1 MGGLATHR
9 RRVRQ
14 DSPFREVLINDS
26 ALVDIDKRLR
36 CLERQNRVLVI
47 LLWAALVTGSV
58 VASNAQQS
66 NVSAYEVRAQR
77 FTLVDPNGGV
87 ADNWYIEPSGAT
99 ADNSSRRLIAPYSG
113 WPYYAP

>member
-1 MGGLATHR
+1 MNDLALVDVE
-9 RRVRQ
+9 RRVR
-14 DSPFREVLINDS
+14 R
-26 ALVDIDKRLR
+26 
-36 CLERQNRVLVI
+36 LERQNRVLVA
-47 LLWAALVTGSV
+47 LLCTTLAAGSIAV
-58 VASNAQQS
+58 SNAQQS
-66 NVSAYEVRAQR
+66 IVSAYEVRAQR